1 MNIENKQKMIK
12 TGAKLIISDYNWL
25 DFDLERTWIPKYTDN
40 YFIYD
45 RYHRFKENDKI
56 KWQKNVGQNIY
67 DIFDFIYNNYDNLP
81 ELAIFCRS
89 CIFHPKDTG
98 TPRLDAN
105 GKKISNGTCS
115 EEFFQKIMNNKTFTE
130 IHDFGIES
138 PSKYFGQ
145 AVPASKFDD
154 DNYGFLE
161 INNSWYFSHHRGRYF
176 NNLNTFLQDIYVAP
190 QITEYIRFSPGASY
204 IIPKNNMLKF
214 NKNFYERL
222 REILSWDVIVGEG
235 HMIER
240 CLYTLFSSDWEIKE
254 HYKN

>member
-1 MNIENKQKMIK
+1 MGKIKENF
-12 TGAKLIISDYNWL
+12 LVVSDYNWL
-25 DFDLERTWIPKYTDN
+25 PENIEDSWISRYTNN
-40 YFIYD
+40 YLIYD
-45 RYHRFKENDKI
+45 RYHRFKETDKI

-81 ELAIFCRS
+81 EATIFCRS
-89 CIFHPKDTG
+89 CIFHPKDNG

-105 GKKISNGTCS
+105 GKRISNGTCS

-130 IHDFGIES
+130 VHDFGIES
-138 PSKYFGQ
+138 HSRYFGQ
-145 AVPASKFDD
+145 PVPASKFDD

-161 INNSWYFSHHRGRYF
+161 INNSWYFSHYQGKYF

-190 QITEYIRFSPGASY
+190 KITQYIRFSPGASY
-204 IIPKNNMLKF
+204 IVPKNNILKF

-235 HMIER
+235 HMLER

-254 HYKN
+254 HYKNQTIFK